1 MNLVLFTGLSCMHFG
16 VFTKHVWVAGST
28 EPESVWLSLRQ
39 KITLGSLVIL
49 VCDSDFHFIWCKRNK
64 YWRSTRKAF
73 KNKEAKP
80 KESTLS
86 GSSWGNAGVLHRDRA
101 VTELPW
107 GAELGQPRPW
117 ATRGDFTITFAFI
130 GGPASMIPRGSFQP
144 EGYQDSMK
152 ANANI
157 AANFLCSFIFEFSS
171 TK

>member
-73 KNKEAKP
+73 KNKEAKA

-86 GSSWGNAGVLHRDRA
+86 GSSRGMRVFRTETGQWWSCHGVQNWNSQGH
-101 VTELPW
+101 
-107 GAELGQPRPW
+107 G
-117 ATRGDFTITFAFI
+117 
-130 GGPASMIPRGSFQP
+130 QP
-144 EGYQDSMK
+144 EGTSPSPLPSSGAQPQWFPEAAFSQK
-152 ANANI
+152 ATRI
-157 AANFLCSFIFEFSS
+157 PWKQML
-171 TK
+171 T